1 MKKLLIG
8 TLAVLFSTLAHAQF
22 STAVRQDQ
30 SGLDVFATNTDDK
43 PHTCHISFRFTTE
56 NSPGG
61 QSVSTQ
67 ATAHP
72 GIQNQVIHST
82 RGGWSQFSASN
93 VSVQCN

>member
-8 TLAVLFSTLAHAQF
+8 ALAVVFSTMASAVT
-22 STAVRQDQ
+22 TAVRQDQ

-43 PHTCHISFRFTTE
+43 PHTCHISFRFFTE

-61 QSVSTQ
+61 QSVNVQ
-67 ATAHP
+67 ATALP

-82 RGGWSQFSASN
+82 RGGWSQFRTDSDPK
-93 VSVQCN
+93 VICM